1 MSKKKR
7 KRSTR
12 PGTRRFTLSMQRKL
26 MVMFGLIVAAFLFL
40 SVRIFLI
47 NRDNGTEYTMQVLS
61 QQSYTNRTI
70 PYRRGKIMDCK
81 GTVLAD
87 STLVYNVIIDAK
99 QILSEDRY
107 LEPSLDAA
115 ETLGLNKAQLRKF
128 IQENES
134 SQYYI
139 AKKNV
144 AYQEKK
150 DYEAWLAEGIEQEN
164 SLGLKDENAVFRNV
178 VGIWF
183 EPGYIRTYPSGA
195 AFADLIGFA
204 NTANVG
210 SFGIEEYYNDILNGT
225 EGRTYGYLDDNLNL
239 EQTTIDA
246 QNGSNLTL
254 TVDSNIQNIVMKHLN
269 KFGEKYKNKD
279 HKGNGANNIGCIIQN
294 VHTGEI
300 LAMGSYPGF
309 DLSDPYDK
317 EALIGMPVLSDKDE
331 ATDKYLTKK
340 DVEALS
346 DNDQIRY
353 FNSLWRNYCISS
365 HYEPGST
372 AKTFTVAA
380 GLESGRVKEDDTFLC
395 EGSLTVGGSRIRCH
409 NVYGD
414 GTLTVGEAVERSCNV
429 ALMKMAEQLG
439 NDEFTKY
446 QNVFNFGLKTGID
459 LADEARTSEYLY
471 SAASMGEADLATNSF
486 GQNFEV
492 TMIQMITA
500 FSSVVNGGIYYEPHV
515 VSRITSSGGAVIS
528 TTEPRV
534 LKKTV
539 SEETS
544 KKLREYLIQ
553 VVEGDNGT
561 GKTARPAGYRIGGK
575 TGTAETLPRGNGE
588 YVVSFMGFAP
598 AEDPQIA
605 IYVVVD
611 RPNVEKGERQADAK
625 FATGIVRSILTE
637 VLPYM
642 NIYMTQPLSDAEKKE
657 LQALGLKDTT
667 SYSRDK

>member
-446 QNVFNFGLKTGID
+446 QNVFNFGLRTGID